1 MSATINLDIAKRVD
15 IVCRKNDTMT
25 FSITMTDSSGNPID
39 LVGYSLK
46 MQVRASDVSDTAVLT
61 LDYAASAN
69 PEDDYDSTLDQYD
82 SSGGILLK
90 RTGTSENHT
99 QDAYYIIGV
108 SSDSITFS
116 GDYVY
121 DLQADSGNSV
131 TTWLYGIFR
140 VNEDITE

>member
-25 FSITMTDSSGNPID
+25 FSITMTDSTGAPID

-46 MQVRASDVSDTAVLT
+46 MQVRSSDVDETAALT
-61 LDYAASAN
+61 LDYTASAN
-69 PEDDYDSTLDQYD
+69 PEDDYDSTSDQYD
-82 SSGGILLK
+82 SDGGIFLK
-90 RTGTSENHT
+90 RTADSDDHT
-99 QDAYYIIGV
+99 EDPYYIIGV
-108 SSDSITFS
+108 SSDSINFS

-121 DLQADSGNSV
+121 DLQADSGESV

>member
-39 LVGYSLK
+39 LVDYSLK

-61 LDYAASAN
+61 LEYDAVNKSY
-69 PEDDYDSTLDQYD
+69 DDTLDQYD
-82 SSGGILLK
+82 SGGAIFLK
-90 RTGTSENHT
+90 RTGTSDTNT
-99 QDAYYIIGV
+99 DDPYYIIGV